1 MLITEISQR
10 RKGITLVV
18 ADGQEFLLNSDT
30 LYSSGISVGM
40 NVERDVL
47 LKLKKQSDEERAKS
61 RALWYLSRGDH
72 SKKALLEK
80 LYRNFPQDAS
90 LKAVERMEE
99 LGLIDDLR
107 YATNVA
113 SALSSANTS
122 DREIVRKLFAKGV
135 PSELAKQVVSEL
147 ESDSSAQIRQL
158 LEKKYSRRLIDED
171 GVRKVYAALIRKG
184 FSHSDVRAALREYSE
199 NLDNCEE

>member
-1 MLITEISQR
+1 MLITQISER

-40 NVERDVL
+40 NVEHDVL

-80 LYRNFPQDAS
+80 LCRNFPQDAS
-90 LKAVERMEE
+90 IKAVERMEE

-122 DREIVRKLFAKGV
+122 DREIVRKLFVKGV
-135 PSELAKQVVSEL
+135 SSELAKQVVSEL
-147 ESDSSAQIRQL
+147 ESDSCAQIRHL
-158 LEKKYSRRLIDED
+158 IERKYCRRLADED

-184 FSHSDVRAALREYSE
+184 FSHSDVRSALREYSE

>member
-1 MLITEISQR
+1 MLITQISER

-30 LYSSGISVGM
+30 LYSSGLSVGM
-40 NVERDVL
+40 NVEHDVL

-90 LKAVERMEE
+90 IKAVERMEE

-113 SALSSANTS
+113 SSLSSTNTS

-158 LEKKYSRRLIDED
+158 LERKYSRRLIDED

>member
-10 RKGITLVV
+10 RKDITLVV

-80 LYRNFPQDAS
+80 LCRNFPQDAS
-90 LKAVERMEE
+90 IKAVERMEE

>member
-1 MLITEISQR
+1 MLITEISER

-30 LYSSGISVGM
+30 LFSSGLSVGTD
-40 NVERDVL
+40 VPQDVL
-47 LKLKKQSDEERAKS
+47 EGLKKQSDEERAKS

-90 LKAVERMEE
+90 IKAVERMEE

-107 YATNVA
+107 YAKNVA
-113 SALSSANTS
+113 AALSSVNTS
-122 DREIVRKLFAKGV
+122 DREIFRKLFVKGV
-135 PSELAKQVVSEL
+135 SSELAKQVVSDL

-184 FSHSDVRAALREYSE
+184 FSHSDVRSALREYSE

>member
-1 MLITEISQR
+1 MLITQISER

-30 LYSSGISVGM
+30 LYSSGISVGT

-90 LKAVERMEE
+90 IKAVERMEE

-113 SALSSANTS
+113 SSLSSANTS